1 MTNNVRVNANQT
13 FTEMAEGL
21 HEQFK
26 QTGGQGAVRAD
37 YKGLYVK
44 GNSEF
49 WDKNIALTSDRLKD
63 RFDKFSTAERTLSDA
78 IDREFQGAMVDGQT
92 LGKYVTSG
100 VFKDGEVHRIDEKT
114 LNLLES
120 RLKEALDVALAT
132 ALQSCDQHTA
142 EMLSDRRIVLE
153 ADDRHRDDP
162 GAAERGVGWREKVS
176 NYRALRDALA
186 KDLGALGGGDPS
198 GNQQAL
204 RAQADEV
211 LANLDVIHTGLTNA
225 TLDKVTAALSEVYG
239 GGAVQP
245 DVNFENVRGLHDKVR
260 MNNAIAANSAR
271 LEALSNELAP
281 VVDKNKSSPIFNDD
295 FFYGYWERADFALS
309 QTASTISSI
318 EFDRKR
324 GDLNDEATVKKRS
337 QDLVK
342 CAADMAKSAERF
354 LRYNQDEIMNG
365 DGHVVLPE
373 AARTYALMQAH
384 VKATYDLAKS
394 LVSPEDRMGLEAKA
408 EDERYDVFKYKGIKS
423 PQKDIATLFNSKTM
437 SAENRALQAQL
448 STPKVLYQG
457 DPSGASARSSVAA
470 HNENMGRVWDMAQ
483 VFQATGDAQTL
494 DGLRTEID
502 KALGSYYDLAVQLQK
517 SEQHD
522 LKSGQLLGE
531 KEQNTLR
538 IQGNLLQRAAFSADS
553 LRKELPDDGVSL
565 ASIRAEAGDAIEDSW
580 LGDEI
585 DVDALPDLPD
595 RDEDNVDASAGGR
608 NGLDAFGNIHGASG
622 RDHTWSIASD
632 ESDMSDYFV
641 SPQELKDRELK
652 RSAQAQ
658 GQSPAKAGDA
668 SEVPR
673 DVAQQGIDSDTA
685 NRFPASYKPISGDSG
700 AIPRSNEISGDADSM
715 RANESASVRDDV
727 SVSTQDAEMSDA
739 ALTDDEFEDDSD
751 VLLEMGAGQTPGW
764 DGAAR
769 EDNPQNAAAS
779 PANRKRTNTDEDM
792 YRPGTP
798 TPAGNDKD
806 DKKPS
811 KGPSS
816 MHDLA

>member
-49 WDKNIALTSDRLKD
+49 WDKNIALTSNRLKD

-114 LNLLES
+114 LNLLEA
-120 RLKEALDVALAT
+120 RLKEALDAALAT
-132 ALQSCDQHTA
+132 ALQSGDQHTA
-142 EMLSDRRIVLE
+142 EMLSDRQIVLE

-162 GAAERGVGWREKVS
+162 GAAERGAGWREKVS

-204 RAQADEV
+204 RAQADEI
-211 LANLDVIHTGLTNA
+211 LMQLDVIHTGLTDA
-225 TLDKVTAALSEVYG
+225 TIDNVTAALSVAYG
-239 GGAVQP
+239 SDAAQP
-245 DVNFENVRGLHDKVR
+245 SVNFDNVRGLHDKVR

-281 VVDKNKSSPIFNDD
+281 VVDKNKSSVIFNDD
-295 FFYGYWERADFALS
+295 FFYGHWERASFALS

-324 GDLNDEATVKKRS
+324 GDLNDEATIKKRS

-342 CAADMAKSAERF
+342 CAAEMAKSAETF

-408 EDERYDVFKYKGIKS
+408 EDEHYDVFKYKGINS

-437 SAENRALQAQL
+437 SAENRVLQAQL

-494 DGLRTEID
+494 DGLRADID
-502 KALGSYYDLAVQLQK
+502 RALGSYYDLTAQLQK

-553 LRKELPDDGVSL
+553 LRKELPDGGAALSSL
-565 ASIRAEAGDAIEDSW
+565 DPEIDDPVDETWFGGDD
-580 LGDEI
+580 I
-585 DVDALPDLPD
+585 DVDALPDVPTD
-595 RDEDNVDASAGGR
+595 NEDGGDIFGRIRGDSAV
-608 NGLDAFGNIHGASG
+608 
-622 RDHTWSIASD
+622 SD
-632 ESDMSDYFV
+632 VSDMFD
-641 SPQELKDRELK
+641 SPDELKARERVL
-652 RSAQAQ
+652 QEED
-658 GQSPAKAGDA
+658 AGAEDA
-668 SEVPR
+668 RAVPKEV
-673 DVAQQGIDSDTA
+673 VQQGIDSDTA

-700 AIPRSNEISGDADSM
+700 AISRSNEVSGDADST
-715 RANESASVRDDV
+715 RANEATSTRDDI
-727 SVSTQDAEMSDA
+727 SVSTQTVEP
-739 ALTDDEFEDDSD
+739 LDDEFEEDSD
-751 VLLEMGAGQTPGW
+751 VLIENGRDQTPGW
-764 DGAAR
+764 DDEAR
-769 EDNPQNAAAS
+769 KLNAQNAAAS
-779 PANRKRTNTDEDM
+779 PTGRERTNSDEEM

-798 TPAGNDKD
+798 TPGGDDKD
-806 DKKPS
+806 DKNPP
-811 KGPSS
+811 KGPS

>member
-63 RFDKFSTAERTLSDA
+63 RFDKFSTAERTLSDG
-78 IDREFQGAMVDGQT
+78 IDREYQGVMVEGQT

-114 LNLLES
+114 LNLLEA
-120 RLKEALDVALAT
+120 RLQEALSVALAT
-132 ALQSCDQHTA
+132 AMQSGDQHTVDL
-142 EMLSDRRIVLE
+142 LSDRQRVLE
-153 ADDRHRDDP
+153 ADERHQDDP
-162 GAAERGVGWREKVS
+162 AALERGAGWREKVS

-204 RAQADEV
+204 RAQADEM

-239 GGAVQP
+239 GDAVQP
-245 DVNFENVRGLHDKVR
+245 DANFENIRGLHDRVR

-271 LEALSNELAP
+271 LEVLSNELAP

-295 FFYGYWERADFALS
+295 FFYGHWERADFALS

-324 GDLNDEATVKKRS
+324 GDLNDETTIKKHS

-394 LVSPEDRMGLEAKA
+394 LVSPEDRMGLKAKA
-408 EDERYDVFKYKGIKS
+408 EDERYDVFIYKGIKS

-494 DGLRTEID
+494 DGLRADID
-502 KALGSYYDLAVQLQK
+502 RALGSYYDLTAQLQK

-580 LGDEI
+580 LGDDI
-585 DVDALPDLPD
+585 DVEALPDLPD
-595 RDEDNVDASAGGR
+595 VDEDGDDIFGRIRGDSAISDVSEMFDSLDELEARERVLQQGAASA
-608 NGLDAFGNIHGASG
+608 
-622 RDHTWSIASD
+622 
-632 ESDMSDYFV
+632 E
-641 SPQELKDRELK
+641 
-652 RSAQAQ
+652 
-658 GQSPAKAGDA
+658 DA

-673 DVAQQGIDSDTA
+673 DVVQQWIDSDTA

-792 YRPGTP
+792 YRSGTP

>member
-1 MTNNVRVNANQT
+1 MTNNVRIDANQT
-13 FTEMAEGL
+13 FTEMAKGL

-49 WDKNIALTSDRLKD
+49 WDKNVALTSQSLKD

-114 LNLLES
+114 LNLLEA
-120 RLKEALDVALAT
+120 RLKEALDAALAT
-132 ALQSCDQHTA
+132 ALQSGDQHTVDL
-142 EMLSDRRIVLE
+142 LSDRQRVLD
-153 ADDRHRDDP
+153 ADERHQDDP
-162 GAAERGVGWREKVS
+162 AALERGAGWREKVS

-204 RAQADEV
+204 RAQADEI
-211 LANLDVIHTGLTNA
+211 LMQLDVIHTGLTDA
-225 TLDKVTAALSEVYG
+225 TIDNITAALSVAYG
-239 GGAVQP
+239 SDAAQP
-245 DVNFENVRGLHDKVR
+245 DANFENVRGLHDKVR

-295 FFYGYWERADFALS
+295 FFYGHWERANFALS

-324 GDLNDEATVKKRS
+324 GDLNDEATVKKHS

-342 CAADMAKSAERF
+342 CAADMAKSAETF

-373 AARTYALMQAH
+373 AARTYVLMQAH

-408 EDERYDVFKYKGIKS
+408 EDEHYDVFKYKGINS
-423 PQKDIATLFNSKTM
+423 PQRDIATLFNSKTS

-448 STPKVLYQG
+448 STPTVLYQS
-457 DPSGASARSSVAA
+457 DSSGASARSSVAA

-494 DGLRTEID
+494 DGLRADID
-502 KALGSYYDLAVQLQK
+502 RALGSYYDLTAQLQK

-531 KEQNTLR
+531 KERNTLR

-585 DVDALPDLPD
+585 DVDALPKIPD
-595 RDEDNVDASAGGR
+595 GDENNVDASAGGR

-622 RDHTWSIASD
+622 RDRMWSTASD
-632 ESDMSDYFV
+632 ESDMSDYFI

-673 DVAQQGIDSDTA
+673 DVVQQGIDSDTA
-685 NRFPASYKPISGDSG
+685 KRFPASYKPISGDSG
-700 AIPRSNEISGDADSM
+700 AIPRSNEMSGDAYST
-715 RANESASVRDDV
+715 RANDASSIRDDI
-727 SVSTQDAEMSDA
+727 SVSTQNAEPLDDELSDN
-739 ALTDDEFEDDSD
+739 EFEDESD
-751 VLLEMGAGQTPGW
+751 VLNENGRDQTPGW
-764 DGAAR
+764 EGKAR
-769 EDNPQNAAAS
+769 KLNAQNAAAS
-779 PANRKRTNTDEDM
+779 TAGRERTNSDEEM
-792 YRPGTP
+792 YRLGTP
-798 TPAGNDKD
+798 TPGGDDKD
-806 DKKPS
+806 DKNPP
-811 KGPSS
+811 KGHS
-816 MHDLA
+816 MHDLV